1 MRARSW
7 AGSDVPSWGTAR
19 PAAPA
24 TSAASS
30 ANRFMAQNIHASA
43 LMAGRR
49 RLITFPRVSEFVFG
63 THNAAFVQVMY
74 EQYLRDPASVGED
87 WRQLFDN
94 GKLAELPVIPTDRA
108 EVLGRGE
115 KGEVP
120 SAAPPRTSPLSPLPS
135 ALTPITGPAGRLVQ
149 NMTDS
154 LSVPTATSFREITV
168 DVLDAR
174 RRELN
179 ARLATTGK
187 KISYTHLIGYAI
199 VRGARDLPVMT
210 HAFQDVDGKPHSFDP
225 HGVNLGLAVDVE
237 KKDGSR
243 ALVVPVIKRADGM
256 DFATFHATYESLVE
270 KARGNKLLPDDFAGA
285 TITLTN
291 PGTIGT
297 VASVPRLM
305 KGQGSIIATG
315 AIRQIGP
322 AKVMTITSTYDHRV
336 IQGAES
342 GMFLRRLDGLL
353 QGEENFYEAV
363 FKSLRLGAGSREQGA
378 VRAAATAAPSSLLP
392 APAGDDLKHV
402 AAAMALVKAI
412 RNFGHQAAQ
421 LDPLGSTPPGD
432 PALDPGPLGLTS
444 EIMAR
449 IPADVLRIYV
459 PGSTLADAYPRLQET
474 YCGTVSYE
482 VEHIG
487 SHQERVWLRQL
498 IESGE
503 HRKPLTP
510 DDKRKLFSR
519 LTAVETLERFLHRA
533 YLGQKRFSIEGLD
546 VLVPMLDQTI
556 ELAGASGARRVVL
569 GMAHRGRLNVLAHIV
584 GLPYETIFAE
594 FEGGRPVEET
604 LTPEGGTG
612 DVKYHHGADG
622 VYQTAAGKPV
632 NITLSPNPSHLEAV
646 NPVVEGRARAN
657 QTNRRGKDAI
667 HDGTVTL
674 PVLIH
679 GDASFAA
686 QGVVAETFNLA
697 RLKGYTTGGTVH
709 LIANNQ
715 LGFTTDPKEG
725 RSTDYS
731 SDLAKGFDAPIIHVN
746 ADDAEACLAAA
757 RLAMLYRDKFH
768 GDVVIDVV
776 GYRRWGHNEGDEP
789 AYTQPVMYERI
800 RQTPTARQRYA
811 DQLAREG
818 VVDAP
823 QAAAEAEQVYQRLTE
838 IQQSLKAHLREAGA
852 GEEPQRISASQP
864 ALAEPDTAVSA
875 PLLTTLNEQ
884 LLLVPDGFTINPKLQ
899 KQLERRRPALTEGQ
913 IEWAHAEA
921 LAFASLVAEGTAIR
935 LTGQDTERGTFS
947 QRHLVLHDA
956 RDGRRYAPIQ
966 NLPGARAPFELHNS
980 PLSEFACLGFEYG
993 YAAAAPETL
1002 VLWEAQYGDFTNGAE
1017 VIIDQFLIAGLAK
1030 WRQTSRLT
1038 LLLPHGYEGQ
1048 GPEHSSARIE
1058 RFLALGAE
1066 GNLRIANCTTPA
1078 QYFHLLRRQGRH
1090 AELRPLVLFT
1100 PKSLLRLPQA
1110 ASRLEEL
1117 TTGRFR
1123 PVLDDPEGDA
1133 RRAATRLV
1141 LCSGK
1146 VYYDLLLS
1154 PRRAPAQHVAIGRV
1168 ELLYPFPTSEIA
1180 ELIKRYPRVAEIVWV
1195 QEEPRNMGPQKFMK
1209 PQLRELVGPDVAVR
1223 DIGRPERSSPAE
1235 GYPAVH
1241 AAEQARI
1248 VTAALE

>member
-1 MRARSW
+1 M
-7 AGSDVPSWGTAR
+7 
-19 PAAPA
+19 
-24 TSAASS
+24 
-30 ANRFMAQNIHASA
+30 
-43 LMAGRR
+43 
-49 RLITFPRVSEFVFG
+49 SEFVFG

-74 EQYLRDPASVGED
+74 EQYLRDPSSVGEE

-94 GKLAELPVIPTDRA
+94 GRLAELPVIPTDRA
-108 EVLGRGE
+108 EVLGSVEQGA
-115 KGEVP
+115 VP
-120 SAAPPRTSPLSPLPS
+120 SAAPERTAPRSPLPVS
-135 ALTPITGPAGRLVQ
+135 ADLQPITGPAARLAQ
-149 NMTDS
+149 NMADS
-154 LSVPTATSFREITV
+154 LSVPTATSFREIPV

-179 ARLATTGK
+179 AQLAAAGK
-187 KISYTHLIGYAI
+187 KVSFTHLIGFAI
-199 VRGARDLPVMT
+199 ARAARELPVMT
-210 HAFQDVDGKPHSFDP
+210 HAFQEVDGKPHRLDP

-243 ALVVPVIKRADGM
+243 ALLVPVIRHAEDT
-256 DFATFHATYESLVE
+256 DFSTFHATYETLVE
-270 KARGNKLLPDDFAGA
+270 KARTNRLLPDDFAGA

-315 AIRQIGP
+315 AIRTIGA
-322 AKVMTITSTYDHRV
+322 AKVMTITSTYDHRI

-342 GMFLRRLDGLL
+342 GMFLRRLDELL
-353 QGEENFYEAV
+353 QGADGFYGSV
-363 FKSLRLGAGSREQGA
+363 FESLGVKGSGEQGA
-378 VRAAATAAPSSLLP
+378 VPSA
-392 APAGDDLKHV
+392 APAGTAPRSPLPGVVVEAGLEDLKHV

-412 RNFGHQAAQ
+412 RHFGHLAAR
-421 LDPLGSTPPGD
+421 LDPLGSEPPGD
-432 PALDPGPLGLTS
+432 PALDPGPLGLTP

-459 PGSTLADAYPRLQET
+459 PGRTLAEAYPRLQET
-474 YCGTVSYE
+474 YCGTISYE

-487 SHQERVWLRQL
+487 SHQERLWLRQV

-503 HRKPLTP
+503 HRKPLAP
-510 DDKRKLFSR
+510 EQKRKLLGR
-519 LTAVETLERFLHRA
+519 LTAVETLERFLHKA

-546 VLVPMLDQTI
+546 VLVPMLDETI
-556 ELAGASGARRVVL
+556 ERAGASGARRIVL

-594 FEGGRPVEET
+594 FEGGRHVEET

-622 VYQTAAGKPV
+622 VYQTTAGKPV
-632 NITLSPNPSHLEAV
+632 NITLTPNPSHLEAV

-657 QTNRRGKDAI
+657 QTNRRGKEAI
-667 HDGTVTL
+667 IDGSVAL

-697 RLKGYTTGGTVH
+697 RLKGYTTGGTIH

-746 ADDAEACLAAA
+746 ADDPEACLAAA
-757 RLAMLYRDKFH
+757 RLAMMYRDKFH

-776 GYRRWGHNEGDEP
+776 GYRRYGHNEADEP
-789 AYTQPVMYERI
+789 AYTQPIMYERI
-800 RQTPTARQRYA
+800 KQTPTARQRYA
-811 DQLAREG
+811 DQLVREG
-818 VVDAP
+818 VVP
-823 QAAAEAEQVYQRLTE
+823 ETQAAAAAEQMYQRLTD

-852 GEEPQRISASQP
+852 GEEPQRISGGQVMP
-864 ALAEPDTAVSA
+864 PEPDTAVSA

-884 LLLVPDGFTINPKLQ
+884 LLQVPAGFTIIPKLQ
-899 KQLERRRPALTEGQ
+899 KQLERRRPALAEGQ

-921 LAFASLVAEGTAIR
+921 LAFASLVSEGTAIR

-956 RDGRRYAPIQ
+956 TDGRRYAPIQ

-1002 VLWEAQYGDFTNGAE
+1002 VLWEAQYGDFTNGGE
-1017 VIIDQFLIAGLAK
+1017 VIIDQFIIAGLAK
-1030 WRQTSRLT
+1030 WGQTSRLT

-1058 RFLALGAE
+1058 RFLALGAD
-1066 GNLRIANCTTPA
+1066 GNIRIANCTTPA
-1078 QYFHLLRRQGRH
+1078 QYFHLLRRQARH

-1110 ASRLEEL
+1110 SSRLEDL
-1117 TTGRFR
+1117 TGGRFQ
-1123 PVLDDPEGDA
+1123 PVLDD
-1133 RRAATRLV
+1133 RAAAERRDTVRRLI

-1146 VYYDLLLS
+1146 VYYDLVL
-1154 PRRAPAQHVAIGRV
+1154 APARAAADQVAIGRV
-1168 ELLYPFPTSEIA
+1168 ELMYPFPGE
-1180 ELIKRYPRVAEIVWV
+1180 ELAALVRGYPHLKEIVWV
-1195 QEEPRNMGPQKFMK
+1195 QEEPRNMGPQKFML
-1209 PQLRELVGPDVAVR
+1209 PQLRELVPPAIMLR
-1223 DIGRPERSSPAE
+1223 AIARPERSSPAE
-1235 GYPAVH
+1235 GYPAAHQV
-1241 AAEQARI
+1241 EQARI
-1248 VTAALE
+1248 VTAAFAA